1 MIKYLENEEELEQEI
16 KEGKVLLD
24 FYADWC
30 GPCKMLSTVLED
42 LTEVNKNIKIIKI
55 NIDKLDNIAKQYGIM
70 SIPTLILYN
79 EGKQINKKVGFIS
92 PEELENF
99 VK

>member
-79 EGKQINKKVGFIS
+79 EGKQINKKIGFIS